1 MFAAGYLAWTCDAFD
16 FFTVS
21 MTVTEIA
28 TDFGVPDSD
37 VSWVSKL
44 PFALWMIWWYI
55 FFICTYTAQGITITL
70 MLRSVGALFF
80 GFLSDRYGRK
90 WPVIINL
97 FLFSVLELASGFCK
111 TLPQFLG
118 IRSLY
123 GIAMGGKR

>member
-37 VSWVSKL
+37 VSWVSTL
-44 PFALWMIWWYI
+44 HFRWFGDTY
-55 FFICTYTAQGITITL
+55 FICTYAAQGITITL
-70 MLRSVGALFF
+70 MLRSVGAFFF

-97 FLFSVLELASGFCK
+97 LLFSVLELASGFCK

-118 IRSLY
+118 VRSLY
-123 GIAMGGKR
+123 GIAMGGK